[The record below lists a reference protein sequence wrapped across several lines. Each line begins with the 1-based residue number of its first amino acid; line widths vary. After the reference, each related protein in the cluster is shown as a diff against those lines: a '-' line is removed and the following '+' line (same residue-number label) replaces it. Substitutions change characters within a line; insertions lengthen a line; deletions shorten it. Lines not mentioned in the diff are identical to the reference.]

1 MAQVLPRFKSIR
13 KVRKV
18 EEEEE
23 VVAVK
28 SILPREYVDS
38 YGVGLTFAGAGPF
51 SNALGILQQ
60 DF

>member
-1 MAQVLPRFKSIR
+1 M
-13 KVRKV
+13 RKV

-38 YGVGLTFAGAGPF
+38 YGGGLTFAGAGPS
-51 SNALGILQQ
+51 SNALGIFQQ